1 MSVSTLQLTAPI
13 NVQRSSIDSEGKEAG
28 FLTFNYL
35 NKHARV
41 RVSPQSI
48 DLSGVPGKA
57 NFLVVSNSR
66 GWFAAI
72 TRSTTNDL
80 ELSCSP
86 LSHLQQ
92 AFASNP
98 PAGVEEISF
107 EPQRTI
113 TISGTPN
120 LLSLACNDTRLLIAF
135 THGPISVYDCSQ
147 LFTHGASEL
156 LPIHT
161 FPGTLPS
168 QQMEPNP
175 GDMPDLVAVLR
186 EGDNPPVQVLN
197 VQTFQPFCGWNT
209 GGTPESTPC
218 AREFIS

>member
-1 MSVSTLQLTAPI
+1 M
-13 NVQRSSIDSEGKEAG
+13 
-28 FLTFNYL
+28 
-35 NKHARV
+35 
-41 RVSPQSI
+41 
-48 DLSGVPGKA
+48 
-57 NFLVVSNSR
+57 VSNSH

-72 TRSTTNDL
+72 TRSTSNDLRKFTQILPWRASHILL

-92 AFASNP
+92 AFASSP

-107 EPQRTI
+107 EPQRTL

-120 LLSLACNDTRLLIAF
+120 LLSLASNDAKLLIAF
-135 THGPISVYDCSQ
+135 AHGPISVYDCSR
-147 LFTHGASEL
+147 LFTPGNGEL
-156 LPIHT
+156 LPTHT
-161 FPGTLPS
+161 FPGDLPS
-168 QQMEPNP
+168 QQVEPNP

-197 VQTFQPFCGWNT
+197 VQTFQPVCGWNA

-218 AREFIS
+218 ACEFMFQKTAAIFLRAF

>member
-1 MSVSTLQLTAPI
+1 M
-13 NVQRSSIDSEGKEAG
+13 
-28 FLTFNYL
+28 
-35 NKHARV
+35 
-41 RVSPQSI
+41 
-48 DLSGVPGKA
+48 
-57 NFLVVSNSR
+57 VSNSH
-66 GWFAAI
+66 GWFVAI

-80 ELSCSP
+80 RQFIQILPWRTSHILIELSCSP

-107 EPQRTI
+107 EPQRTLK
-113 TISGTPN
+113 ISGIPN

-147 LFTHGASEL
+147 LFTPGTSEL
-156 LPIHT
+156 IPLHT
-161 FPGTLPS
+161 FPGNLPS

-186 EGDNPPVQVLN
+186 EGDNPPVQVLS
-197 VQTFQPFCGWNT
+197 VQTFQPVRGWNA
-209 GGTPESTPC
+209 GGTSESTPC

>member
-1 MSVSTLQLTAPI
+1 M
-13 NVQRSSIDSEGKEAG
+13 
-28 FLTFNYL
+28 
-35 NKHARV
+35 
-41 RVSPQSI
+41 
-48 DLSGVPGKA
+48 
-57 NFLVVSNSR
+57 VSNFH

-72 TRSTTNDL
+72 TRATSNDLRMFTQILLWHTPHILL

-92 AFASNP
+92 VFASSP
-98 PAGVEEISF
+98 PAGVEEIPF
-107 EPQRTI
+107 EPQRTL

-120 LLSLACNDTRLLIAF
+120 LLSLASNDAKLIIAF

-147 LFTHGASEL
+147 LFTPGTGEL

-161 FPGTLPS
+161 FPGNLPS

-175 GDMPDLVAVLR
+175 GDTPDLVAVLR

-197 VQTFQPFCGWNT
+197 VQTFQPVCGWNA

-218 AREFIS
+218 AREFTFQTPVAIFLRAFQ

>member
-1 MSVSTLQLTAPI
+1 M
-13 NVQRSSIDSEGKEAG
+13 
-28 FLTFNYL
+28 
-35 NKHARV
+35 
-41 RVSPQSI
+41 
-48 DLSGVPGKA
+48 
-57 NFLVVSNSR
+57 VSNSY

-72 TRSTTNDL
+72 TRSTTNDLRQFTQILLWRSSQILL

-107 EPQRTI
+107 EPQRTF

-135 THGPISVYDCSQ
+135 AHGPISVYDCSQ
-147 LFTHGASEL
+147 LFIPGTGVL
-156 LPIHT
+156 LPVHT
-161 FPGTLPS
+161 FPGNLPS

-175 GDMPDLVAVLR
+175 GGMPDLVAVLR
-186 EGDNPPVQVLN
+186 ESDNPPVQVLN
-197 VQTFQPFCGWNT
+197 VQTFQPVCGWNA

-218 AREFIS
+218 ACEFVF